1 MGGMES
7 GDDGGGDEGCGDEQA
22 CPGRTD
28 GGEQVLC
35 LFNMGAEP
43 AVFEQPGLTGEPVS
57 LPGLIQAK
65 AASGRVELAPYGVAF
80 IRRP

>member
-1 MGGMES
+1 LTRGEIEMLPAAGQVLAFTRTQ
-7 GDDGGGDEGCGDEQA
+7 GD
-22 CPGRTD
+22 
-28 GGEQVLC
+28 EQVLC

-43 AVFEQPGLTGEPVS
+43 AVFEQAGLAGLAGGPVS

-65 AASGRVELAPYGVAF
+65 AAPGRVELAPYGVAF

>member
-1 MGGMES
+1 VAAEGFDGNAPAAGQVLAFTRTL
-7 GDDGGGDEGCGDEQA
+7 GD
-22 CPGRTD
+22 
-28 GGEQVLC
+28 EQVLC

-43 AVFEQPGLTGEPVS
+43 AVYAQAGLTGEAVA

-65 AASGRVELAPYGVAF
+65 VEDGKVALAAHGVAF